1 MSGGMELAHK
11 SGAECS
17 IVLRQIIYGT
27 AILLAAIPVLS
38 GHALGAEVPKPGP
51 FPVRDFNT
59 YQPTAKATRIDAAEA
74 PTIDGDLSDPVWAKA
89 QIIDEFYQV
98 DPNPGEPASQRT
110 IARFLYDDNTL
121 YVGIYAYDTEPDKIV
136 ATVRARDGRLDTDD
150 GVRIYLDP
158 ELTRRNAYYF
168 EMNALGARVDA
179 LIQNNATYIDTW
191 NAIWSGGAKRM
202 PDGYS
207 VEMAIPFRDLSFD
220 PSRTD
225 WGLEIQR
232 RVRRSGERIRWSTI
246 SGAAYYA
253 DISRAGT
260 LTGISDINQGLGL
273 DIQLYGKSA
282 FTREWEN
289 LKNGTLERNSLKFV
303 MSGNAYYKLT
313 PGLTGTLTVNPD
325 FSDSPL
331 DIRQVNT
338 TRFVLFQPETRDFFL
353 QDAASFEFG
362 GRGFVRGDN
371 INRDNGR
378 PFFSRNIG
386 LANGRPVSITTGV
399 KLSGEAEGI
408 SVGALSVVT
417 DGTGTT
423 TNRQVLS
430 AARITAPVLAESKL
444 GIVFTNG
451 DPSGF
456 SRNTVAGGDFQY
468 LNSNFTP
475 GKVLGTDFYY
485 ERSFSNTKGDDDA
498 LGVTVN
504 YPNEPWGG
512 DFHFK
517 ELGPNYFPA
526 LGFVNRTGIKNYDG
540 NFQRRD
546 RNVAGFRFV
555 ELLTR
560 WNIVTALD
568 NHIESRENILEGR
581 INTRIADEFRVRV
594 INDFE
599 DVPAQ
604 FKIASKVLVPVGRY
618 NWTNVGAEMRSSDAR
633 PYSAMLNVACC
644 SFYNGRYLLVDLQ
657 LDYRPN
663 ALFQFGPH
671 YTYTS
676 ISLPTGPVD
685 IHLIAADFIVN
696 FTPDMQLFTQGQ
708 FDNISQKFALS
719 LRYRWEY
726 QPGNEIFASIG
737 QSALIPGTIFTPQI
751 SQAVIRLGH
760 TFRY

>member
-1 MSGGMELAHK
+1 
-11 SGAECS
+11 
-17 IVLRQIIYGT
+17 
-27 AILLAAIPVLS
+27 
-38 GHALGAEVPKPGP
+38 
-51 FPVRDFNT
+51 
-59 YQPTAKATRIDAAEA
+59 
-74 PTIDGDLSDPVWAKA
+74 
-89 QIIDEFYQV
+89 
-98 DPNPGEPASQRT
+98 
-110 IARFLYDDNTL
+110 
-121 YVGIYAYDTEPDKIV
+121 
-136 ATVRARDGRLDTDD
+136 
-150 GVRIYLDP
+150 
-158 ELTRRNAYYF
+158 
-168 EMNALGARVDA
+168 
-179 LIQNNATYIDTW
+179 
-191 NAIWSGGAKRM
+191 
-202 PDGYS
+202 
-207 VEMAIPFRDLSFD
+207 
-220 PSRTD
+220 
-225 WGLEIQR
+225 LEIQR
-232 RVRRSGERIRWSTI
+232 RVRRTGERIRWTNI
-246 SGAAYYA
+246 SSAAYYA
-253 DISRAGT
+253 DVSRSGT
-260 LTGISDINQGLGL
+260 LTGISGINQGLGL

-282 FTREWEN
+282 FTRIWEDR
-289 LKNGTLERNSLKFV
+289 KNGIAERDSLKFV

-386 LANGRPVSITTGV
+386 LANGRPVSITTGG

-408 SVGALSVVT
+408 SIGALSVLT

-423 TNRQVLS
+423 RNRQVLS
-430 AARITAPVLAESKL
+430 AARVTAPVFSQSKL
-444 GIVFTNG
+444 GFIFTNG

-456 SRNTVAGGDFQY
+456 SRNTVAGTDFQF
-468 LNSNFTP
+468 LDTNFTP
-475 GKVLGTDFYY
+475 GKVLGTDIFY

-498 LGVTVN
+498 LGLTIN

-517 ELGPNYFPA
+517 QIGENYFPA
-526 LGFVNRTGIKNYDG
+526 LGFVNRTGIKTYDG

-560 WNIVTALD
+560 WNIATALD
-568 NHIESRENILEGR
+568 NHIESRENIVEGR
-581 INTRIADEFRVRV
+581 LSTAFTDEFRFRV

-599 DVPAQ
+599 DVPTP
-604 FKIASKVLVPVGRY
+604 FKVASTVPVLVGRY
-618 NWTNVGAEMRSSDAR
+618 NWTNIGAEMRSSDAR
-633 PYSAMLNVACC
+633 PYSAIVNVTCC
-644 SFYNGRYLLVDLQ
+644 SFYNGRSLMVDLQ

-663 ALFQFGPH
+663 ALFQFGPG
-671 YTYTS
+671 YTFTS
-676 ISLPTGPVD
+676 IDLPTGSVD
-685 IHLIAADFIVN
+685 IHLITADFIVN

-719 LRYRWEY
+719 VRYRWEY
-726 QPGNEIFASIG
+726 QPGNEIFISVG
-737 QSALIPGTIFTPQI
+737 QAALIPGTTFTPQI

>member
-38 GHALGAEVPKPGP
+38 GHALGAEVPKSGP

-371 INRDNGR
+371 INRA
-378 PFFSRNIG
+378 FSRAISASPTG
-386 LANGRPVSITTGV
+386 GRSASRPGSNSPAKPKG
-399 KLSGEAEGI
+399 SASER
-408 SVGALSVVT
+408 SALSPTARVRRPTGRCYRLRVSPHRCLRNPNSASFSPMAIPR
-417 DGTGTT
+417 DLAGTRSRAGTSNT
-423 TNRQVLS
+423 SIRTSRPARCWGRIFITS
-430 AARITAPVLAESKL
+430 AAFPTRKATMTRLASPLIIPTNPGAATSTSK
-444 GIVFTNG
+444 
-451 DPSGF
+451 S
-456 SRNTVAGGDFQY
+456 
-468 LNSNFTP
+468 
-475 GKVLGTDFYY
+475 
-485 ERSFSNTKGDDDA
+485 
-498 LGVTVN
+498 
-504 YPNEPWGG
+504 
-512 DFHFK
+512 
-517 ELGPNYFPA
+517 
-526 LGFVNRTGIKNYDG
+526 
-540 NFQRRD
+540 
-546 RNVAGFRFV
+546 
-555 ELLTR
+555 
-560 WNIVTALD
+560 
-568 NHIESRENILEGR
+568 
-581 INTRIADEFRVRV
+581 
-594 INDFE
+594 
-599 DVPAQ
+599 
-604 FKIASKVLVPVGRY
+604 
-618 NWTNVGAEMRSSDAR
+618 
-633 PYSAMLNVACC
+633 
-644 SFYNGRYLLVDLQ
+644 
-657 LDYRPN
+657 
-663 ALFQFGPH
+663 
-671 YTYTS
+671 
-676 ISLPTGPVD
+676 
-685 IHLIAADFIVN
+685 
-696 FTPDMQLFTQGQ
+696 
-708 FDNISQKFALS
+708 
-719 LRYRWEY
+719 
-726 QPGNEIFASIG
+726 
-737 QSALIPGTIFTPQI
+737 
-751 SQAVIRLGH
+751 
-760 TFRY
+760 